1 MQKLGTQKKRTEEDF
16 KESGVQRVVV
26 ATSALG
32 MGINFQ
38 NVEYVIH
45 YGPPH
50 SVTEMIQQSGRAGRS
65 GQQAFSIV

>member
-1 MQKLGTQKKRTEEDF
+1 MQKLGTRKK
-16 KESGVQRVVV
+16 KEQRKTLRKVVCKELLW
-26 ATSALG
+26 LG